1 VKWAYQVIAEH
12 PGAWD
17 EMMVKREYR
26 MAGKWKCSTKQL
38 HNARATNLKC
48 RHHIRAMRT
57 LVKFGLGKVSDLVPI
72 PYHPGKRRR
81 KGESRFQYG
90 ERLGDERRARE
101 KAEKKAADVAAAK
114 VAKQNLQPIGDV
126 EPAPIIYPG
135 NVITWCPDPPASQY
149 DDDRFGYKGAHLK

>member
-1 VKWAYQVIAEH
+1 
-12 PGAWD
+12 
-17 EMMVKREYR
+17 
-26 MAGKWKCSTKQL
+26 
-38 HNARATNLKC
+38 
-48 RHHIRAMRT
+48 MRT
-57 LVKFGLGKVSDLVPI
+57 LVKFGLAKVSDLVPI

-101 KAEKKAADVAAAK
+101 KADKKAAEAA

-135 NVITWCPDPPASQY
+135 NVITWCPEPPGRRY
-149 DDDRFGYKGAHLK
+149 DDDRFSYL